1 MRNILKFLKTNKNKE
16 ILKSQNGMA
25 LLSVLILTFVLIS
38 VVIAML
44 TMAQNDTKLS
54 ALQRDS
60 TRAFYLAESGIEK
73 TIWEL
78 NKGDIEIDNNFE
90 FRHES
95 DEIGS
100 STEYYKV
107 TVKPIPAEEKPRTT
121 GVKGE
126 EIKDWVYIESTGVIK
141 GNNKDITGK
150 RTIRVAAHFSIKQKP
165 SIIYDK
171 AILTNHMVTFQG
183 NPGADIDG
191 DIHSNYSLDIRGKG
205 LSTFQGV
212 ATTSGVPDDPH
223 APYSSLNAWDK
234 TPNGDFSGPDKWP
247 VKEIPPVPYEELKQ
261 MAKDNGTYFSD
272 GFDSKDYRNK
282 FGSDMKF
289 DGVIYVEGDIVFRNG
304 ASLTITD
311 GALIV
316 AKKYP
321 DDPKDSTGTM
331 EFKNGSNL
339 TIQRSDP
346 VPVGA
351 YPGPIALAAM
361 GNILLHAKSSS
372 INGVVQSGG
381 YYNDAGEL
389 LPGGLVDFRNSSVV
403 TGAVIADEV
412 WMHNKTTINYDGD
425 FMQKFQTELT
435 WGDARYNK
443 VSWQEI

>member
-1 MRNILKFLKTNKNKE
+1 MKTTFKLFNINEKKK
-16 ILKSQNGMA
+16 ILKSESGMA

-44 TMAQNDTKLS
+44 TMAQNDTRLS
-54 ALQRDS
+54 TLQRDS

-78 NKGDIEIDNNFE
+78 NKGDIVIDNNFD
-90 FRHES
+90 S
-95 DEIGS
+95 PPYKSGEIGN

-107 TVKPIPAEEKPRTT
+107 AVTPIPESEKPRIS

-126 EIKDWVYIESTGVIK
+126 EIKDWVYIESRGVIK
-141 GNNKDITGK
+141 GNSQDVS
-150 RTIRVAAHFSIKQKP
+150 RTIKVAAHFSINQRP

-171 AILTNHMVTFQG
+171 AILSNHTVTFQG
-183 NPGADIDG
+183 NPGADING
-191 DIHSNYSLDIRGKG
+191 DIHSNYEIDIRGKG
-205 LSTFQGV
+205 LSTFQGT
-212 ATTSGVPDDPH
+212 ATTSGVPDNWPNT
-223 APYSSLNAWDK
+223 PYSALNAWDT
-234 TPNGDFSGPDKWP
+234 TPNGDFSGPGNWP
-247 VKEIPPVPYEELKQ
+247 VKEIPPVPYDDLKQ
-261 MAKDNGTYFSD
+261 MAIANGTYYPN
-272 GFDSKDYRNK
+272 GFDTRTQGKGHHD
-282 FGSDMKF
+282 FT
-289 DGVIYVEGDIVFRNG
+289 GVVYVEGDVIFRNG
-304 ASLTITD
+304 SSLTITD
-311 GALIV
+311 GALVV
-316 AKKYP
+316 AKKFP

-339 TIQRSDP
+339 TIQRSEP
-346 VPVGA
+346 TPSGA
-351 YPGPIALAAM
+351 YPGPIAVAAM

-425 FMQKFQTELT
+425 FMEKFETVLT